1 MSTASPSQSTR
12 SAASSKAAFATK
24 GWNVI
29 VIGAGIGGL
38 TAALSLQRQGLK
50 VSVYERASEL
60 SELGAGLLVSP
71 NAMHALD
78 FLGIGAKVADV
89 SSIST
94 GHQYRHYQT
103 GDVLQRQPSSDA
115 YKSRYGAGMLQ
126 VHRAD
131 LHHALS
137 AAVLANDCGCIHLDH
152 QCTSVSQDNRSVVA
166 RFANNTV
173 VTGDALIGC
182 DGGRSIVREEIH
194 GPERVAFTGQVA
206 FRALV
211 PTAKLAKAVPSRC
224 MYIGPGRL
232 FLNYL
237 LRHGVL
243 MNIVAI
249 ARQPQWQEDGWTIP
263 AQASEL
269 LCLYDDFH
277 PTVLGLIKSIE
288 PGSLFKWGLR
298 DREPLQQWTRGR
310 MSLLGDAAHPMSPF
324 LRQGAA
330 MAIEDGMVLGRCLAK
345 ARSPEQALELYE
357 NARKKRA
364 NAAQLQSRD
373 RAKVLQS
380 ADVDHF
386 DSACNADGRLFD
398 DLFGYD
404 PVTIPIEVQVDA
416 FCEETPCRLHADNFY
431 LRGLPPSLPLRESH
445 RRKATR
451 CDR

>member
-1 MSTASPSQSTR
+1 MSAGPPSQTTR
-12 SAASSKAAFATK
+12 SAASSKAAVATK
-24 GWNVI
+24 PWHVI

-38 TAALSLQRQGLK
+38 TAALSLQRQGLR
-50 VSVYERASEL
+50 VSVYERANEL

-78 FLGIGAKVADV
+78 FLGIGAKIADL
-89 SSIST
+89 SSVST

-103 GDVLQRQPSSDA
+103 GTVLQQQPSSDV
-115 YKSRYGAGMLQ
+115 YRSRYGASTLQ

-182 DGGRSIVREEIH
+182 DGGRSIVREQIH

-211 PTAKLAKAVPSRC
+211 PTAKLTEAVPSRC

-237 LRHGVL
+237 LRRGAL

-249 ARQPQWQEDGWTIP
+249 ARQPQWREHGWTIP

-269 LCLYDDFH
+269 LSLYDDFH
-277 PTVLGLIKSIE
+277 PTVLALIKSIE

-310 MSLLGDAAHPMSPF
+310 VSLLGDAAHPISPF
-324 LRQGAA
+324 LGQGAA
-330 MAIEDGMVLGRCLAK
+330 MAIEDGMVLGRCFAK
-345 ARSPEQALELYE
+345 ACSPELALELFE

-373 RAKVLQS
+373 RARVLQS

-386 DSACNADGRLFD
+386 DFARNADRRLFD
-398 DLFGYD
+398 DLFNYD
-404 PVTIPIEVQVDA
+404 PVTIPIEVPVHTS
-416 FCEETPCRLHADNFY
+416 CEEMP
-431 LRGLPPSLPLRESH
+431 
-445 RRKATR
+445 
-451 CDR
+451 